1 MRRSGDVN
9 VRQAYS
15 PVVPLV
21 IRLLGTPSIEV
32 DGVPMHPPR
41 GRKSWAVLT
50 YVLLAERP
58 PSRQRL
64 ASMLFADADDPL
76 RALRWTLAEI
86 RRSLRPFGELDG
98 DPVCIRFSDETSVA
112 IDALAMSGSGV
123 LEAHEGQLLE
133 GMIFNRCE
141 AFETWLLVERRR
153 LGALA
158 EGVLHEKALRELAAG
173 HCAHAVTTA
182 SRLVSLNPLE
192 ETFQELLVRCLAVS
206 GEHAAAIAQASRCKK
221 LFLRELGVEPSLA
234 VRRAA
239 DVSPGS
245 ISQPLR
251 VGPAAARAQLDAGRA
266 AISAGAVDAG
276 LDCIRRAVLESD
288 SSGDRHLHVQAL
300 VELGGALVH
309 AVRGRDEEGAAVLH
323 EALASATDLGDV
335 GAATKTCR
343 ELGFIDVQAGRRERA
358 DAWLR
363 EAESLAEGDDGE
375 LAAILGVQGMNLSD
389 CARYP
394 EALVVL
400 EDSVDR
406 ADHSGT
412 RRQQAWSMSLIGRLH
427 HLRGWDTEARRVLE
441 TCLGLVRDERW
452 TAFSP
457 WPETLL
463 ADIDLAD
470 QRTEAARD
478 RYVHA
483 FALACQLG
491 DPCWEGVAAKGL
503 AMVQSQAGDPAE
515 ALTWLIDA
523 HARCTRWPD
532 AYQWV
537 HASVLDVTADLLI
550 EIHHERGADC
560 VEQFASLASR
570 TGMAEFVIRSHIHR
584 ARLGQAGALEA
595 AAIGVAQVDNPVLD
609 TLVQEAR
616 REP

>member
-1 MRRSGDVN
+1 
-9 VRQAYS
+9 
-15 PVVPLV
+15 
-21 IRLLGTPSIEV
+21 
-32 DGVPMHPPR
+32 
-41 GRKSWAVLT
+41 
-50 YVLLAERP
+50 
-58 PSRQRL
+58 
-64 ASMLFADADDPL
+64 
-76 RALRWTLAEI
+76 
-86 RRSLRPFGELDG
+86 
-98 DPVCIRFSDETSVA
+98 
-112 IDALAMSGSGV
+112 
-123 LEAHEGQLLE
+123 
-133 GMIFNRCE
+133 
-141 AFETWLLVERRR
+141 
-153 LGALA
+153 
-158 EGVLHEKALRELAAG
+158 
-173 HCAHAVTTA
+173 
-182 SRLVSLNPLE
+182 
-192 ETFQELLVRCLAVS
+192 
-206 GEHAAAIAQASRCKK
+206 
-221 LFLRELGVEPSLA
+221 
-234 VRRAA
+234 
-239 DVSPGS
+239 
-245 ISQPLR
+245 
-251 VGPAAARAQLDAGRA
+251 
-266 AISAGAVDAG
+266 
-276 LDCIRRAVLESD
+276 
-288 SSGDRHLHVQAL
+288 
-300 VELGGALVH
+300 
-309 AVRGRDEEGAAVLH
+309 
-323 EALASATDLGDV
+323 
-335 GAATKTCR
+335 
-343 ELGFIDVQAGRRERA
+343 
-358 DAWLR
+358 
-363 EAESLAEGDDGE
+363 
-375 LAAILGVQGMNLSD
+375 
-389 CARYP
+389 
-394 EALVVL
+394 
-400 EDSVDR
+400 
-406 ADHSGT
+406 
-412 RRQQAWSMSLIGRLH
+412 MSLIGRLH